1 MMRVALCGLGRAGK
15 EVARTLLDEKN
26 QDFSLACA
34 FCRPGSEK
42 ANMDIGD
49 LVHMPTAGILVKE
62 IEEADEILATGNT
75 DVVIDFSSHVASM
88 QLMLSCQK
96 YGVGL
101 VVCTTGFDKEELAFM
116 KELAQT
122 KTFGLVYAP
131 NVTLGVNV
139 LINLAQNA
147 ARKLPEFDYQITE
160 RHHRNKVDPVSAT
173 AIKIADS
180 VKRSLPCND
189 NKEVS
194 INAVR
199 AGGYIGYHE
208 VLIVGENER
217 ISIIHESFS
226 RRAFAE
232 GAIRAAKFVKG
243 KKGYYE
249 MRDVLNEQP
258 AIQ

>member
-1 MMRVALCGLGRAGK
+1 MRIALCGLGRAGK

-26 QDFSLACA
+26 PDLSLSCA
-34 FCRPGSEK
+34 FCRPGSDKAEK
-42 ANMDIGD
+42 DIGD

-62 IEEADEILATGNT
+62 IEEADDIFATGNT
-75 DVVIDFSSHVASM
+75 DVVIDFSSHVASL
-88 QLMLSCQK
+88 QLMLSCHK
-96 YGVGL
+96 YGIGM
-101 VVCTTGFDKEELAFM
+101 VVCTTGFDREEIAFM

-147 ARKLPEFDYQITE
+147 ARKLPEYDYHIAE
-160 RHHRNKVDPVSAT
+160 CHHRNKVDPISAT
-173 AIKIADS
+173 AFKIEDAL
-180 VKRSLPCND
+180 KKALPD
-189 NKEVS
+189 GIERDIPIS
-194 INAVR
+194 AIR
-199 AGGYIGYHE
+199 AGGYVGYHE
-208 VLIVGENER
+208 VLIVGDNER
-217 ISIIHESFS
+217 ISIKHESFS

-258 AIQ
+258 SIQ